1 MAEKMRRPNNNKN
14 RKFKKVSERNKKIKN
29 LLDRAQTQS
38 NCSKR
43 ERERERERE
52 KKERKKLRV
61 SLLLQTER
69 IDKNEIFKIQK
80 TGPIKI
86 GIENSF

>member
-43 ERERERERE
+43 EREREREIK
-52 KKERKKLRV
+52 KKERK
-61 SLLLQTER
+61 
-69 IDKNEIFKIQK
+69 
-80 TGPIKI
+80 
-86 GIENSF
+86 